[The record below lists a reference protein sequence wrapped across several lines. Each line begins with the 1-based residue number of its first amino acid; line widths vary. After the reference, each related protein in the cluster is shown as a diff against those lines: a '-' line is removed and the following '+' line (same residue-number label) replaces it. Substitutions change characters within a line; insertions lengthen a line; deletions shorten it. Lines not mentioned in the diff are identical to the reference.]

1 MAEGT
6 RWKLTDEKLA
16 RHDEMLADLL
26 NSQQEVKNIQV
37 GIQGILELILDR
49 LGALERGPAGQNIGI
64 GLLSNPAQDVRK
76 RHPPTPIL
84 PPKWELPQFEGHEP
98 KVWIRKCERYF
109 MQYRIID
116 ENRVE
121 TAALYLNGSAEVW
134 YHSLVLSRG
143 VVNWVD
149 FKEELISRFG
159 EILVEDVVE

>member
-98 KVWIRKCERYF
+98 KLVNGRQGLKITKKKATIVMKPRGRVVTNTHQRRETSNRK
-109 MQYRIID
+109 
-116 ENRVE
+116 
-121 TAALYLNGSAEVW
+121 
-134 YHSLVLSRG
+134 LVLM
-143 VVNWVD
+143 D
-149 FKEELISRFG
+149 
-159 EILVEDVVE
+159 